1 MDEIQDQINTIVK
14 IDNMLEVPQEKPDNS
29 PVSSVETALSEF
41 VKDSFDVTRKDYE
54 FNNKIQEEIAKRLDE
69 FSNSE
74 LILLLTNNKVND
86 SDRLSKMLAPSF
98 QMLTAKQQ
106 AEITAAS
113 QEKQAAIQATGTVAA
128 ASNGANTTLKSMN
141 ENASAELL
149 TGMSQLNNL
158 LNAITVSVKKKTN

>member
-1 MDEIQDQINTIVK
+1 MDGIQEQIDTLVK
-14 IDNMLEVPQEKPDNS
+14 IDNMMEVSPEKRQDNS

-128 ASNGANTTLKSMN
+128 SASQSSSVKDMSDS
-141 ENASAELL
+141 ASTELL
-149 TGMSQLNNL
+149 KGMSQLSNL
-158 LNAITVSVKKKTN
+158 LSAITVSVKEKTN

>member
-1 MDEIQDQINTIVK
+1 MDGIQEQIDTLVK
-14 IDNMLEVPQEKPDNS
+14 IDNMMEVVPEKQQENS

-128 ASNGANTTLKSMN
+128 SASQSSSVKDMSD
-141 ENASAELL
+141 NASTELL
-149 TGMSQLNNL
+149 KGMSQLSNL
-158 LNAITVSVKKKTN
+158 LSAITVSVKEKTN

>member
-1 MDEIQDQINTIVK
+1 MNGIQDQIDTLVT
-14 IDNMLEVPQEKPDNS
+14 IDNMMEVPPEQKQDS

-41 VKDSFDVTRKDYE
+41 VKDSFDVTRRDYE
-54 FNNKIQEEIAKRLDE
+54 FNNKIQEKIAERLDD

-128 ASNGANTTLKSMN
+128 ASGGQSSSLKEMN
-141 ENASAELL
+141 DNASAELL
-149 TGMSQLNNL
+149 TGMSQLSNML
-158 LNAITVSVKKKTN
+158 RAITVSVKEKTN

>member
-1 MDEIQDQINTIVK
+1 MDGIQEQIDTLVK
-14 IDNMLEVPQEKPDNS
+14 IDNMMEATPERKQDS

-41 VKDSFDVTRKDYE
+41 VKDSFDVTRRDYE
-54 FNNKIQEEIAKRLDE
+54 FNDKIQEEIAKRLDE

-128 ASNGANTTLKSMN
+128 ASSGQ
-141 ENASAELL
+141 ASSVKDMSDSASTELL
-149 TGMSQLNNL
+149 KGMSQLSHL
-158 LNAITVSVKKKTN
+158 LSAITVSVKEKTN

>member
-1 MDEIQDQINTIVK
+1 MDEIQEQIDTLVK
-14 IDNMLEVPQEKPDNS
+14 IDNMMEVGPEKQQDNS

-128 ASNGANTTLKSMN
+128 SASQSSSVKDMSD
-141 ENASAELL
+141 NASTELL
-149 TGMSQLNNL
+149 KGMSQLSNL
-158 LNAITVSVKKKTN
+158 LSAITVSVKEKTN

>member
-1 MDEIQDQINTIVK
+1 MDGIQEQIDTLVK
-14 IDNMLEVPQEKPDNS
+14 IDNMMEVGLEKQQDNS

-128 ASNGANTTLKSMN
+128 SASQSSSVKDMSD
-141 ENASAELL
+141 NASTELL
-149 TGMSQLNNL
+149 KGMSQLSNL
-158 LNAITVSVKKKTN
+158 LSAITVSVKEKTN

>member
-1 MDEIQDQINTIVK
+1 MDGIQEQIDTLVK
-14 IDNMLEVPQEKPDNS
+14 IDNMMEVDPEKQQDNS

-128 ASNGANTTLKSMN
+128 SASQSSSVKDMSD
-141 ENASAELL
+141 NASTELL
-149 TGMSQLNNL
+149 KGMSQLSNL
-158 LNAITVSVKKKTN
+158 LSAITVSVKEKTN

>member
-1 MDEIQDQINTIVK
+1 MDGIQEQIDTLVK
-14 IDNMLEVPQEKPDNS
+14 IDNMMEVGSEKQQDNS

-128 ASNGANTTLKSMN
+128 SASQSSSVKDMSD
-141 ENASAELL
+141 NASTELL
-149 TGMSQLNNL
+149 KGMSQLSNL
-158 LNAITVSVKKKTN
+158 LSAITVSVKEKTN

>member
-1 MDEIQDQINTIVK
+1 MNGIQEQIDTLVK
-14 IDNMLEVPQEKPDNS
+14 IDNMMEVSPEKQQDNS

-128 ASNGANTTLKSMN
+128 SASQSSSVKDMSD
-141 ENASAELL
+141 NASTELL
-149 TGMSQLNNL
+149 KGMSQLSNL
-158 LNAITVSVKKKTN
+158 LSAITVSVKEKTN